1 MSKKAILT
9 DFVVEPAP
17 LEDLGLNFELLNAN
31 FQKCVKGY
39 HLINSDPINETVWES
54 INCQVLEASGN
65 TIDSSSK
72 GSHSCGKDISCD
84 FGGLSNKS
92 SKYSKGKT
100 EFAISS
106 YRLTT
111 VCSDK
116 DCGNIESIIG
126 EIESR
131 KNYEYYSF
139 IVRNELEKE
148 KEIEYDWYLIPANCD
163 ILSPEQYEW
172 VPMIGQR
179 GKKTGEQV
187 GWKTNELNG
196 SKMSITFSMSSQLW
210 ITISVTEELK
220 KYIVGTTKVSSQ
232 AKFNYLQIADLI

>member
-1 MSKKAILT
+1 MSNKTILT
-9 DFVVEPAP
+9 DFIEEPTEN

-31 FQKCVKGY
+31 FQKCIRGY
-39 HLINSDPINETVWES
+39 HLINSEPINETVWES
-54 INCQVLEASGN
+54 INCQILVASGHS
-65 TIDSSSK
+65 IDSSSK
-72 GSHSCGKDISCD
+72 GSHSCGRDILCD

-100 EFAISS
+100 EFSISS

-116 DCGNIESIIG
+116 DCGIIDSIIG

-148 KEIEYDWYLIPANCD
+148 IEYDWFIIPSNCS
-163 ILSPEQYEW
+163 ILSPENYEW
-172 VPMIGQR
+172 SAMIGQR

-187 GWKTNELNG
+187 GWKTNEIEG

-210 ITISVTEELK
+210 ITVNVTEELK
-220 KYIVGTTKVSSQ
+220 KYIVGSVKVSNQ
-232 AKFNYLQIADLI
+232 PKFNYLQIADLL